1 MSLTPNFGMNIP
13 DSTDIVNLLTQ
24 CYPNFT
30 IVDTALQAV
39 KETGITT
46 ATETKS
52 GTTHQ
57 LVRTDADCNV
67 FRFTATSNFVTG
79 DSFTVDGNPVTG
91 VAVNGTS
98 LQTGDF
104 LINSNVLAILN
115 GGVLTLFAGG
125 ASAPDA
131 SDVSYDNTG
140 SGLTATDVQDAIDEV
155 NGKFNSLDASDI
167 SYDNTGSG
175 LTATDIQNAIDELA
189 QGLTP
194 TPFAWVGTSET
205 WSNGLVTNTE
215 TESPATPELVSNC
228 KIYAKIDTYFTSA
241 TGSLVIKIKQKNAGV
256 WTSLYTKNYNTV
268 GPHIED
274 HVIDISSYA
283 GQEVKF
289 AVTGTGT
296 GLQLAITRFDVSN
309 S

>member
-67 FRFTATSNFVTG
+67 LRFTATSNFVTG

-125 ASAPDA
+125 AVTPSA
-131 SDVSYDNTG
+131 SDVTYDNTG
-140 SGLTATDVQDAIDEV
+140 SGLTATDVQDAIDELV
-155 NGKFNSLDASDI
+155 
-167 SYDNTGSG
+167 
-175 LTATDIQNAIDELA
+175 TDSSAIDTKYGTYVSGTITAGNTSITLSDVSITTSSFIDVYFKDVLLA
-189 QGLTP
+189 P
-194 TPFAWVGTSET
+194 TNVTVVSGSVTVEIDAQA
-205 WSNGLVTNTE
+205 SNTDVAVRVTN
-215 TESPATPELVSNC
+215 L
-228 KIYAKIDTYFTSA
+228 
-241 TGSLVIKIKQKNAGV
+241 
-256 WTSLYTKNYNTV
+256 
-268 GPHIED
+268 
-274 HVIDISSYA
+274 
-283 GQEVKF
+283 
-289 AVTGTGT
+289 
-296 GLQLAITRFDVSN
+296 
-309 S
+309 